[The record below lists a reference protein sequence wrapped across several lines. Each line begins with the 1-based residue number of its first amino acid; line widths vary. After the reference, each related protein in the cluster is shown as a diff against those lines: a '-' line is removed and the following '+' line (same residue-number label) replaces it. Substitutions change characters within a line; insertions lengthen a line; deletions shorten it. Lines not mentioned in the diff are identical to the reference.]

1 MSQNDTIAS
10 EALAAAVGG
19 AVSSGVLYPLEVL
32 KTRMQADDVTEGE
45 KENNDDDEEDTGD
58 EETSDDNNKTS
69 SSVTAVDYARNL
81 YRNEGMGVFF
91 DGMEVS
97 AFQSAI
103 EKALYFFAY
112 TALKRGYARARTRGQ
127 NNKNHKLS
135 AVASVLLGCIAE
147 WVHLPVTLP
156 IDALTTAIQTSGGL
170 KSDKMDGQ
178 KTQDVLALWM
188 ILWKEKSFYK
198 GIEAYWILC
207 FKPALQYAIFEQLKA
222 WKLRLKRGDGRSSS
236 QLSAGE
242 AFLLGMFSRTVAT
255 LAVFPF
261 VRAKVRMQ
269 SLARAP
275 SDPKA
280 EGSSPSLGS
289 PATIWKLLAEN
300 YSSGGLKALYQ
311 GLGPELTRGVL
322 SAALMMMVK
331 ERISG
336 GVKKILHSR

>member
-32 KTRMQADDVTEGE
+32 KTRMQADDVTGGE
-45 KENNDDDEEDTGD
+45 MGNKDDDEVDTGE

-69 SSVTAVDYARNL
+69 SSVTAADYARSL

-97 AFQSAI
+97 AVQSAI

-127 NNKNHKLS
+127 SNNHQLS
-135 AVASVLLGCIAE
+135 AVASVLLGCLAE

-170 KSDKMDGQ
+170 KSNKVNGQ

-222 WKLRLKRGDGRSSS
+222 WKLRLKRGVRRSSA

-275 SDPKA
+275 SDPKE
-280 EGSSPSLGS
+280 EGQSPPLNS
-289 PATIWKLLAEN
+289 PITIWKLLAEN
-300 YSSGGLKALYQ
+300 YSNGGLKALYQ

-331 ERISG
+331 ERIGG